1 MRKGGLHGC
10 LRHAGE
16 FANGPQQCN
25 ATAAQPRNGQTIA
38 ESGGRASM
46 TDHATLPLVVILLA
60 TAVVMV
66 VVFRRVNMPAILGYL
81 LVGVLVGPHALSVA
95 PDSPGTRYLAEFG
108 VVFLM
113 FSIGLEF
120 SLPQLVSMRRLVLGF
135 GGLQVI
141 VSMVIVVGIAMLAGQ
156 TWQAGLILGG
166 ILAMSSTAIITK
178 VLAEQTQLHSPH
190 GKQIMGVLLF
200 QDLAVIPLLVLT
212 PALALSGEQI
222 AIQVGVALLK
232 AGAVLAVILILG
244 QRIMRSLFHLVAQQ
258 KSSEL
263 FVLAVLLVTLGLAWA
278 TEASGLSLA
287 LGAFLA
293 GMLISET
300 EYRYQVEDYIKPF
313 RDVLLGL
320 FFITIGMLLDLRE
333 VLEHGVMV
341 LLVLAA
347 LITLKFLVISV
358 LALIMKNDKAVAL
371 RCALALAPA
380 GEFGFVLLAL
390 AGRNNALTEA
400 TMQVV
405 LAAMLISMLLSP
417 LILAY
422 SERIVMRLV
431 ASEWELRAVQL
442 QQLAIRSMSKKQ
454 HVIICGYGRSGQS
467 LARFLEQAKI
477 SIIALDADPMRVKQ
491 AAAAGES
498 VMFGD
503 ASRKEVL
510 TAAGLPRASAV
521 VVSFADTHAAMT
533 ILSHIRE
540 LRPDVPV
547 IVRTF
552 DDTDVEKLKS
562 AGAAEIVAE
571 VVEGSLMLATQTMLL
586 LGVPPNKVLSRLR
599 QVRGERYQLMRGFFP
614 GATDMDDAQ
623 FDGQQ
628 PRMQS
633 ISIDAGAAA
642 VGQSIA
648 SQRLDEIG
656 IQLSALRRQGIRETQ
671 VQPDMQLQ
679 SGDVLVLT
687 GTPEA
692 LAKAEMRLLQG

>member
-1 MRKGGLHGC
+1 M
-10 LRHAGE
+10 
-16 FANGPQQCN
+16 
-25 ATAAQPRNGQTIA
+25 TA
-38 ESGGRASM
+38 
-46 TDHATLPLVVILLA
+46 HATLPLVVILLA

-66 VVFRRVNMPAILGYL
+66 VVFRRLNMPAILGYL
-81 LVGVLVGPHALSVA
+81 LVGVLIGPHALGFV
-95 PDSPGTRYLAEFG
+95 PDTPGTRYLAEFG

-120 SLPQLVSMRRLVLGF
+120 SLPQLFSMRRLVLGF
-135 GGLQVI
+135 GGLQVTI
-141 VSMVIVVGIAMLAGQ
+141 SIAITIGIAMMAGQ

-178 VLAEQTQLHSPH
+178 VLAEQTQLHSAH

-200 QDLAVIPLLVLT
+200 QDLAVIPLLVLI

-222 AIQVGVALLK
+222 AIEIGAALLK

-244 QRIMRSLFHLVAQQ
+244 QRIMRPLFHLVAAQ

-320 FFITIGMLLDLRE
+320 FFITIGMLLNLRE
-333 VLEHGVMV
+333 VLDRWAIV
-341 LLVLAA
+341 LLVLVA
-347 LITLKFLVISV
+347 LIALKFLIIAL
-358 LALIMKNDKAVAL
+358 LALLMRNDKAVAL

-380 GEFGFVLLAL
+380 GEFGFVLLSL
-390 AGRNNALTEA
+390 AGRHNALAEPA
-400 TMQVV
+400 MQVV
-405 LAAMLISMLLSP
+405 LAAMLISMMLSP
-417 LILAY
+417 LILIH

-431 ASEWELRAVQL
+431 ASEWEARAVQL

-467 LARFLEQAKI
+467 LARFLEQEKI
-477 SIIALDADPMRVKQ
+477 SVIALDADPMRVKQ
-491 AAAAGES
+491 AAAAGDS

-503 ASRKEVL
+503 AARQEVL

-533 ILSHIRE
+533 ILSHVRE

-552 DDTDVEKLKS
+552 DDTDVEKLNS
-562 AGAAEIVAE
+562 DGAAEIVAE

-586 LGVPPNKVLSRLR
+586 LGVPLNKVLSRLR
-599 QVRGERYQLMRGFFP
+599 QVRGERYELMRGFFP
-614 GATDMDDAQ
+614 GVTDMDDAQ
-623 FDGQQ
+623 FDSQQ

-633 ISIDAGAAA
+633 ISLDSGAAA
-642 VGQSIA
+642 IGQSIA
-648 SQRLDEIG
+648 SQRFAELG
-656 IQLSALRRQGIRETQ
+656 VQLSALRRKGVRETQ
-671 VQPDMQLQ
+671 VQSDLELQ
-679 SGDVLVLT
+679 AGDVLVLT

>member
-1 MRKGGLHGC
+1 M
-10 LRHAGE
+10 
-16 FANGPQQCN
+16 
-25 ATAAQPRNGQTIA
+25 TA
-38 ESGGRASM
+38 
-46 TDHATLPLVVILLA
+46 HATLPLVVILLA

-66 VVFRRVNMPAILGYL
+66 VVFRRLNMPAILGYL
-81 LVGVLVGPHALSVA
+81 LVGVLIGPHALGFV
-95 PDSPGTRYLAEFG
+95 PDTPGTRYLAEFG

-120 SLPQLVSMRRLVLGF
+120 SLPQLFSMRRLVLGF
-135 GGLQVI
+135 GGLQVTI
-141 VSMVIVVGIAMLAGQ
+141 SIAITIGIAMMAGQ

-178 VLAEQTQLHSPH
+178 VLAEQTQLHSAH

-200 QDLAVIPLLVLT
+200 QDLAVIPLLVLI

-222 AIQVGVALLK
+222 ALEIGAALLK

-244 QRIMRSLFHLVAQQ
+244 QRIMRPLFHLVAAQ

-320 FFITIGMLLDLRE
+320 FFITIGMLLNLRE
-333 VLEHGVMV
+333 VLDRWTIV
-341 LLVLAA
+341 LLVLVA
-347 LITLKFLVISV
+347 LIALKFLIIAL
-358 LALIMKNDKAVAL
+358 LALLMKNDKAVAL

-380 GEFGFVLLAL
+380 GEFGFVLLSL
-390 AGRNNALTEA
+390 AGRHNALAEPA
-400 TMQVV
+400 MQVV
-405 LAAMLISMLLSP
+405 LAAMLISMMLSP
-417 LILAY
+417 LILIH

-431 ASEWELRAVQL
+431 ASEWEARAVQL

-467 LARFLEQAKI
+467 LARFLEQEKI
-477 SIIALDADPMRVKQ
+477 SVIALDADPMRVKQ
-491 AAAAGES
+491 AAAAGDS

-503 ASRKEVL
+503 AARQEVL

-533 ILSHIRE
+533 ILSHVRE

-586 LGVPPNKVLSRLR
+586 LGVPLNKVLSRLR
-599 QVRGERYQLMRGFFP
+599 QVRGERYELMRGFFP
-614 GATDMDDAQ
+614 GVTDMDDAQ
-623 FDGQQ
+623 FDSQQ

-633 ISIDAGAAA
+633 ISLDSGAAA
-642 VGQSIA
+642 IGQSIA
-648 SQRLDEIG
+648 SQRFAELG
-656 IQLSALRRQGIRETQ
+656 VQLSALRRKGVRETQ
-671 VQPDMQLQ
+671 VQSDLELQ
-679 SGDVLVLT
+679 AGDVLVLT